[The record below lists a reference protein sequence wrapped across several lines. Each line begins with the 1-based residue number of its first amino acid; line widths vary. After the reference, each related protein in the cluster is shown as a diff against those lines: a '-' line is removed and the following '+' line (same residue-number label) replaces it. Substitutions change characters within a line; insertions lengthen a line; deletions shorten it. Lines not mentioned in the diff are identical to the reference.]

1 LLKDLEN
8 VIKNITNDKFWLKE
22 KYQKT
27 KTFMEASNTFM
38 DAYSESLFNL
48 MIMALSSWEDELWE
62 EWMAQAF
69 DLIWIVPNWDCT

>member
-1 LLKDLEN
+1 
-8 VIKNITNDKFWLKE
+8 
-22 KYQKT
+22 
-27 KTFMEASNTFM
+27 MEASNTFM

-69 DLIWIVPNWDCT
+69 DLIWIALVYQWEADVYQKFVEDWWVNTLKLLGFD